1 MNGTFEFLDYLIF
14 GLYAITIL
22 AIGLWV
28 SRDKDGK
35 QKNAEDYF
43 LASKSLPWW
52 AVGTSLIAANISA
65 EQFIGMSGSG
75 FALGLAIASYEW
87 MAAIT
92 LLVVGKY
99 FLPIFI
105 EKGLYTIPEFIE
117 KRFSTNLKTILAIFW
132 IALFVFVNLTTV
144 LFLGGKALDTIIGV
158 GDGSILLNSII
169 GLGLFAAAYSLWGG
183 LASVAWTDVIQV
195 VILIFGGLLMT
206 YFALANVTDSGS
218 FIDGMK
224 YVYEKAPE
232 RFSMIL
238 SKGEIIKPNGGDA
251 WWDLPGLA
259 VLIGG
264 IWVANLYYW
273 GFNQYII
280 QRTLAAKSLAEG
292 QKGIVFAAFL
302 KLIIPVIVVLP
313 GIIAYVMNL
322 DDSGVLTAA
331 SVDPGFIGA
340 AGNIAND
347 NAAPWLIKNF
357 IPVGVKGLILAA
369 LAAAI
374 VSSLASMLNST
385 STIFTMD
392 IYRSHFNKNA
402 SDAQM
407 VFVGR
412 ITAVVALIIAI
423 IIAPQLGSLGQVFIF
438 IQEYTGVVS
447 PGILAV
453 FLMGLFYKKA
463 TNNAAIWGAILSIPI
478 AMYFKVAPTGWSDAS
493 IFVELPFMH
502 QMGYTCIAT
511 LAVIAL
517 ISYLDGNKDMDD
529 YDNIMNDL
537 SLNPN
542 SIPLLAGEV
551 VHADQNGKCADMN
564 LIIASLPDVI
574 PKAHIISSS
583 GCNAHEDNVHFNS
596 EGYREL
602 GKRYAHKMISLLE
615 NKEIED

>member
-1 MNGTFEFLDYLIF
+1 MSGNFELLDYLIF
-14 GLYAITIL
+14 GLYALTIL
-22 AIGLWV
+22 GIGLWV
-28 SRDKDGK
+28 SRDKKGK

-117 KRFSTNLKTILAIFW
+117 KRYSTNLKTILAIFW

-158 GDGSILLNSII
+158 GDGAILLNSII

-195 VILIFGGLLMT
+195 IILIFGGLLMT
-206 YFALANVTDSGS
+206 YFALLNVTDSGS
-218 FIDGMK
+218 FIDGLK

-264 IWVANLYYW
+264 MWVANLYYW

-313 GIIAYVMNL
+313 GIIAYVMNI
-322 DDSGVLTAA
+322 DESGFLTAS

-340 AGNIAND
+340 AGNFAND

-392 IYRSHFNKNA
+392 IYKSHFNKNA
-402 SDAQM
+402 SDAKM
-407 VFVGR
+407 VSIGR

-438 IQEYTGVVS
+438 IQEYTGIVS

-478 AMYFKVAPTGWSDAS
+478 AMYFKVAPKGWNEAS

-502 QMGYTCIAT
+502 QMGYTCLATIAIIT
-511 LAVIAL
+511 I
-517 ISYLDGNKDMDD
+517 ISYFEGNQDD
-529 YDNIMNDL
+529 PKGINLTKKLFATNKTFNIGAF
-537 SLNPN
+537 SV
-542 SIPLLAGEV
+542 LLITAF
-551 VHADQNGKCADMN
+551 
-564 LIIASLPDVI
+564 L
-574 PKAHIISSS
+574 
-583 GCNAHEDNVHFNS
+583 
-596 EGYREL
+596 
-602 GKRYAHKMISLLE
+602 YAMFW
-615 NKEIED
+615 

>member
-1 MNGTFEFLDYLIF
+1 MDFSTLDFIVF
-14 GLYAITIL
+14 TLYALIIL
-22 AIGLWV
+22 SIGLFV
-28 SRDKDGK
+28 SR
-35 QKNAEDYF
+35 QKKGETKSAEDYF
-43 LASKSLPWW
+43 LAGKSLPWW
-52 AVGTSLIAANISA
+52 AIGASLIAANISA

-117 KRFSTNLKTILAIFW
+117 KRYSTNLKTILAVFW

-144 LFLGGKALDTIIGV
+144 LFLGGKALDTIVGS

-183 LASVAWTDVIQV
+183 LAAVAWTDVVQV
-195 VILIFGGLLMT
+195 VLLIIGGLLMA

-218 FIDGMK
+218 FIDGLK

-238 SKGEIIKPNGGDA
+238 SKGEIITPNGRDA

-264 IWVANLYYW
+264 MWVANLYYL

-280 QRTLAAKSLAEG
+280 QRTLAAKSLKEG

-322 DDSGVLTAA
+322 DPETGTLNMGLLS
-331 SVDPGFIGA
+331 SEGFLGT
-340 AGNIAND
+340 AGNVAND

-357 IPVGVKGLILAA
+357 IPVGLKGLILAA

-374 VSSLASMLNST
+374 VSSLASMINST

-392 IYRSHFNKNA
+392 IYKSMFNKNA
-402 SDAQM
+402 NDKQM
-407 VFVGR
+407 VKVGR
-412 ITAVVALIIAI
+412 LTGLVALIIAML
-423 IIAPQLGSLGQVFIF
+423 IAPQLGSLGQVFQF

-463 TNNAAIWGAILSIPI
+463 TNNAAIWGVILSIPI
-478 AMYFKVAPTGWSDAS
+478 AMYFKVAPNGWSDAAL
-493 IFVELPFMH
+493 FVNLPFMH
-502 QMGYTCIAT
+502 QMMLTCIGT
-511 LAVIAL
+511 LLVIAGISKLEGNQDDPKGIMLSKQLFATDKTFNVAAFGVLL
-517 ISYLDGNKDMDD
+517 ITV
-529 YDNIMNDL
+529 
-537 SLNPN
+537 
-542 SIPLLAGEV
+542 LL
-551 VHADQNGKCADMN
+551 
-564 LIIASLPDVI
+564 
-574 PKAHIISSS
+574 
-583 GCNAHEDNVHFNS
+583 
-596 EGYREL
+596 
-602 GKRYAHKMISLLE
+602 YALFW
-615 NKEIED
+615 

>member
-1 MNGTFEFLDYLIF
+1 MSGNFELLDYLIF
-14 GLYAITIL
+14 GLYALTIL
-22 AIGLWV
+22 GIGLWV
-28 SRDKDGK
+28 SRDKKGK

-117 KRFSTNLKTILAIFW
+117 KRYSTNLKTILAIFW

-158 GDGSILLNSII
+158 GDGAILLNSII

-195 VILIFGGLLMT
+195 IILIFGGLLMT
-206 YFALANVTDSGS
+206 YFALLNVTDSGS
-218 FIDGMK
+218 FIDGLK

-264 IWVANLYYW
+264 MWVANLYYW

-313 GIIAYVMNL
+313 GIIAYVMNI
-322 DDSGVLTAA
+322 DESGFLTAS

-340 AGNIAND
+340 AGNFAND

-392 IYRSHFNKNA
+392 IYKSHFNKNA
-402 SDAQM
+402 SDAKM
-407 VFVGR
+407 VSIGR

-478 AMYFKVAPTGWSDAS
+478 AMYFKVAPKGWNEAS

-502 QMGYTCIAT
+502 QMGYTCLAT
-511 LAVIAL
+511 IGIITI
-517 ISYLDGNKDMDD
+517 ISYFEGNQDD
-529 YDNIMNDL
+529 PKGINLTKKLFATNKTFNIGAF
-537 SLNPN
+537 SV
-542 SIPLLAGEV
+542 LLITAF
-551 VHADQNGKCADMN
+551 
-564 LIIASLPDVI
+564 L
-574 PKAHIISSS
+574 
-583 GCNAHEDNVHFNS
+583 
-596 EGYREL
+596 
-602 GKRYAHKMISLLE
+602 YAMFW
-615 NKEIED
+615 